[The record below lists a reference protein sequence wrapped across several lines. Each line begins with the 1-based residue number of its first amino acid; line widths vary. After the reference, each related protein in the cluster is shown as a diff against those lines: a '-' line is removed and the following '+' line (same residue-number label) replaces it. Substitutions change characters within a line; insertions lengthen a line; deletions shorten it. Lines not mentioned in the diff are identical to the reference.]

1 MTTKPHSMTVSAAA
15 ALYDSMLQRALQQ
28 FFSRAVITTEV
39 IPEQAGASTMAVEPA
54 YGAASGGHGAAP
66 GAPGDAA
73 LTIVVT
79 WFEFRHTLR
88 ASPGRPFTPDEV
100 RFARAIVSVL
110 EARYRASFDPALM
123 AERLDMFRGVI
134 EDRYVGAFLEDVP
147 YTIEDVASRAD
158 VIAKAMEVLRVAAL
172 SRYENREISSG
183 VLLLDTSADPARGA
197 CRVRPTLDY
206 AEGLTAVKSF
216 YRLSDGLHTAYLVS
230 REGKVLD
237 IVEVDEW
244 DTRADVPG
252 TLRTPVAAPYMAHA
266 RATAGNRHIC
276 IILTPAHEI
285 RVFAEGA
292 HVFTF
297 RNASWHLLDV
307 AAKYQMWR
315 RSVGNDALAELIF
328 QTALDLADKR
338 QGALFVVLRD
348 RTEGLDRLVA
358 PADRLDLPHDHEP
371 TDGVVDRRDLLHFV
385 AGRVATD
392 LSPDVFRGLATM
404 DGAIVTDAN
413 GTLLAAGAILLHSG
427 PASIE
432 IEGARTAAA
441 FGAAEYGPILKV
453 SEDGHVTCFDQ
464 GRRWQI

>member
-1 MTTKPHSMTVSAAA
+1 MTTKPHSMAVSAAA

-28 FFSRAVITTEV
+28 FFARAVLATEV
-39 IPEQAGASTMAVEPA
+39 VPSQAGDSDMAIEPT
-54 YGAASGGHGAAP
+54 S
-66 GAPGDAA
+66 DA
-73 LTIVVT
+73 LTIVVK

-88 ASPGRPFTPDEV
+88 VEPDRPFTADEV

-110 EARYRASFDPALM
+110 DARYRAIFDPALM
-123 AERLDMFRGVI
+123 AERLDLFRGAI
-134 EDRYVGAFLEDVP
+134 EDRYIGSFLEDVP

-158 VIAKAMEVLRVAAL
+158 VIAKAIEVLRVAAL

-183 VLLLDTSADPARGA
+183 VLLLDSTADPARGA
-197 CRVRPTLDY
+197 CGVKPMLDY

-216 YRLSDGLHTAYLVS
+216 YRLSDGLHTAFLVS

-237 IVEVDEW
+237 IVEVAEW

-252 TLRTPVAAPYMAHA
+252 TLRTPVAAPYQAHA

-276 IILTPAHEI
+276 IILTPSHEI

-307 AAKYQMWR
+307 AAKYAMWR
-315 RSVGNDALAELIF
+315 RAVGNDALAELIF
-328 QTALDLADKR
+328 QTALDLADMR
-338 QGALFVVLRD
+338 QGALFVVLR
-348 RTEGLDRLVA
+348 EGKAGLDRLVA

-371 TDGVVDRRDLLHFV
+371 TDGVIDRRDLLHFA

-392 LSPDVFRGLATM
+392 LSPDVFRALATM
-404 DGAIVTDAN
+404 DGAIVTDAR

-427 PASIE
+427 PASVE

-441 FGAAEYGPILKV
+441 FGAAHYGPILKV
-453 SEDGHVTCFDQ
+453 SEDGHVSCFDQ
-464 GRRWQI
+464 DRRWEI